1 MEYLTATERLAI
13 AFHNFDSAR
22 KAVMNHR
29 ASSAERYAAIDKA
42 DDLEALCDSIKAD
55 LRNTMGISN
64 ARQMIRAARELAA
77 TF

>member
-13 AFHNFDSAR
+13 AFHNFDSAA

-29 ASSAERYAAIDKA
+29 AGSAERYAAIDKA
-42 DDLEALCDSIKAD
+42 DELELLCDSIKAD
-55 LRNTMGISN
+55 LRKTMGISN
-64 ARQMIRAARELAA
+64 ARNMIREARELAA